1 MRCCMGSFLE
11 LVSRH
16 LIIDAELKRREGN
29 VELIER
35 VTFFLVISLI
45 SSLAASFARNLA
57 EVG

>member
-1 MRCCMGSFLE
+1 MGSFLE